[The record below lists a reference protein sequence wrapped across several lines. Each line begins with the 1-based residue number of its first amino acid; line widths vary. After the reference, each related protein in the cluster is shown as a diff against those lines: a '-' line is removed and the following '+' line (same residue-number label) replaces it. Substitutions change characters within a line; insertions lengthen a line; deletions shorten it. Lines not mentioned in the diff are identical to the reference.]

1 MDLEE
6 DFLNCKPTHSAKLF
20 SPKILVLLLLLTA
33 SNFVAAMGD
42 SRCMSTNLF
51 LKFNDFFIENIHNY
65 GIKRTTD
72 GLNGAGEIFYRRQD
86 SSELDFDT
94 VKSQWNPIDSIKFA
108 LRTKPFITGALDGRN
123 SFVSADP
130 VSIFGLRYGY
140 DWGKVAAH
148 TGIYGS
154 RYIEFRGNDSML
166 YRFRYISST
175 FEYKL
180 YRTYRYSFLCFGQVG
195 IGATSIK
202 SKLNP
207 VGSPDLKPMI
217 PLELGMYGSVRL
229 LRYFGLA
236 AGLGTRLAVLKGGN
250 RFSGPI
256 YTFGITYFPSAML
269 EDGVKVMEK
278 LNIKVPSVLE

>member
-1 MDLEE
+1 MNCKRIYIVTLLSRSLLVCLS
-6 DFLNCKPTHSAKLF
+6 FFSTLNC
-20 SPKILVLLLLLTA
+20 
-33 SNFVAAMGD
+33 VAALLD
-42 SRCMSTNLF
+42 FQVESKLKSSKFQLNLSEGISKCGI
-51 LKFNDFFIENIHNY
+51 LKSSAVFTEYAYVFQLIE
-65 GIKRTTD
+65 
-72 GLNGAGEIFYRRQD
+72 D
-86 SSELDFDT
+86 SSEYNPDT
-94 VKSQWNPIDSIKFA
+94 VRSQWNPIDSVKFA

-154 RYIEFRGNDSML
+154 RYIEFKGNDSML

-202 SKLNP
+202 SKIDP
-207 VGSPDLKPMI
+207 VGSPDLKPMV

-236 AGLGTRLAVLKGGN
+236 AGLGTRLAILKGGN

-269 EDGVKVMEK
+269 EDGIKVMEK

>member
-1 MDLEE
+1 MHY
-6 DFLNCKPTHSAKLF
+6 FNIYSVFKWARYSLF
-20 SPKILVLLLLLTA
+20 LVLYLGWFFTLNAIDLRGVKPLKNEELILL
-33 SNFVAAMGD
+33 SNNISMSIVED
-42 SRCMSTNLF
+42 TSRLF
-51 LKFNDFFIENIHNY
+51 E
-65 GIKRTTD
+65 
-72 GLNGAGEIFYRRQD
+72 
-86 SSELDFDT
+86 DT
-94 VKSQWNPIDSIKFA
+94 IRSQWNPVDSVRMA

-148 TGIYGS
+148 TGIYS
-154 RYIEFRGNDSML
+154 SKYIEFTGNDSML

-180 YRTYRYSFLCFGQVG
+180 YRTYRYSFLCFGQLG
-195 IGATSIK
+195 IGATSVK

-217 PLELGMYGSVRL
+217 PMELGMYGSVRL

-236 AGLGTRLAVLKGGN
+236 AGLGTRLAMLKGGN

-269 EDGVKVMEK
+269 EDGKKVMEK
-278 LNIKVPSVLE
+278 LNINLPTTSE

>member
-1 MDLEE
+1 MY
-6 DFLNCKPTHSAKLF
+6 DFNIYSVFKWARYS
-20 SPKILVLLLLLTA
+20 
-33 SNFVAAMGD
+33 
-42 SRCMSTNLF
+42 LF
-51 LKFNDFFIENIHNY
+51 LVVYLGWFFTLNAIDVREVKPSKNEGLILLSNNISMS
-65 GIKRTTD
+65 IV
-72 GLNGAGEIFYRRQD
+72 E
-86 SSELDFDT
+86 DT
-94 VKSQWNPIDSIKFA
+94 SRLFEDTIRSQWNPVDSVRMA

-148 TGIYGS
+148 TGIYS
-154 RYIEFRGNDSML
+154 SKYIEFTGNDSML

-180 YRTYRYSFLCFGQVG
+180 YRTYRYSFLCFGQLG
-195 IGATSIK
+195 IGATSVK

-217 PLELGMYGSVRL
+217 PIELGMYGSVRL

-236 AGLGTRLAVLKGGN
+236 AGLGTRLAMLKGGN

-269 EDGVKVMEK
+269 EDGKKVMEK
-278 LNIKVPSVLE
+278 LNINLPTTSE

>member
-1 MDLEE
+1 MHFNRRNRVGNSILRAMLLCVLIARSCFLLSADTE
-6 DFLNCKPTHSAKLF
+6 DIARS
-20 SPKILVLLLLLTA
+20 IEGE
-33 SNFVAAMGD
+33 AMG
-42 SRCMSTNLF
+42 F
-51 LKFNDFFIENIHNY
+51 LCI
-65 GIKRTTD
+65 
-72 GLNGAGEIFYRRQD
+72 
-86 SSELDFDT
+86 SSVNSNTCTEVLWAVPEDT
-94 VKSQWNPIDSIKFA
+94 AQLVYDTIRPQWNPIDSIRIA

-154 RYIEFRGNDSML
+154 KYIEFTGNDSML

-180 YRTYRYSFLCFGQVG
+180 YRSYRYSFLCFGQVG
-195 IGATSIK
+195 VGGTSVK
-202 SKLNP
+202 SKINP
-207 VGSPDLKPMI
+207 IGSPDIKPMI
-217 PLELGMYGSVRL
+217 PLELGMYGSVRM

-236 AGLGTRLAVLKGGN
+236 AGLGTRLALLKGGN

-269 EDGVKVMEK
+269 EDGKKVLEK
-278 LNIKVPSVLE
+278 LNLKVPVALE

>member
-1 MDLEE
+1 MVSRPLLAVLV
-6 DFLNCKPTHSAKLF
+6 FFCVLNCDAEQVVSPCGSFMLSSKFKVSCIEISHNYGLKNSSACFTKYED
-20 SPKILVLLLLLTA
+20 VLLL
-33 SNFVAAMGD
+33 NED
-42 SRCMSTNLF
+42 STDYNL
-51 LKFNDFFIENIHNY
+51 
-65 GIKRTTD
+65 
-72 GLNGAGEIFYRRQD
+72 
-86 SSELDFDT
+86 DT
-94 VKSQWNPIDSIKFA
+94 VRSQWNPIDSVKFA

-154 RYIEFRGNDSML
+154 RYIEFKGNDSML

-202 SKLNP
+202 SKIDP
-207 VGSPDLKPMI
+207 IGSPDLKPMI

-236 AGLGTRLAVLKGGN
+236 AGLGTRLAILKGGN

-269 EDGVKVMEK
+269 EDGIKVMEK

>member
-1 MDLEE
+1 LIFGGNHIEQ
-6 DFLNCKPTHSAKLF
+6 KLVSRF
-20 SPKILVLLLLLTA
+20 MVLVLFYWLQTSVLANGVGYNESGFSSLKLKVQTDIRG
-33 SNFVAAMGD
+33 GD
-42 SRCMSTNLF
+42 
-51 LKFNDFFIENIHNY
+51 
-65 GIKRTTD
+65 
-72 GLNGAGEIFYRRQD
+72 D
-86 SSELDFDT
+86 SSEFDSDT
-94 VKSQWNPIDSIKFA
+94 IRLPWNPLDSIKIA

-148 TGIYGS
+148 TGIYS
-154 RYIEFRGNDSML
+154 SVYVEFKDNDSTL

-195 IGATSIK
+195 IGATAVK

-236 AGLGTRLAVLKGGN
+236 AGLGTRLALLKGGN

-256 YTFGITYFPSAML
+256 YTFGITYFPSAMI

-278 LNIKVPSVLE
+278 LHISVPSVLE